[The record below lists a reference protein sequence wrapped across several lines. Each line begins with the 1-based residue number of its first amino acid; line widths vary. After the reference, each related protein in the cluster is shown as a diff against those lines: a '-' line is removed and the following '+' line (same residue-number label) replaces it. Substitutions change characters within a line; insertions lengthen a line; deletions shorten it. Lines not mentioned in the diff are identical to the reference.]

1 MKEENRGTP
10 KNKWSRMFRKKWF
23 FPAMYLVIAT
33 LLLTVVVWNQSVD
46 NPKTDTVEDSDVT
59 DNYDPSPY
67 DEDAEAVLE
76 QQEDIQMPVTDQ
88 EQAEIVTKFYDYNA
102 EQEDQEDG
110 LVLYNNRYYQ
120 SEGIDIASA
129 DGEAFDVAAS
139 LSGTVTEVKEDPLQG
154 HVVVL
159 THANDVTTY
168 YASLGEVNVD
178 VDSKVTQGDVIG
190 TAGKSLFGK
199 DNGTH
204 LHFQLRKDG
213 NELDPETYFGEPL
226 SKLDE
231 LDSEAEEEGK
241 EEEEESADESE
252 SEEDAAIEEDEE
264 EDSGD
269 AEDEMEPM
277 PDQDEDESEESEE
290 DSEMNPGI
298 DIEE

>member
-23 FPAMYLVIAT
+23 FPAMYLIIAT
-33 LLLTVVVWNQSVD
+33 LLLTVVVWYQSVD
-46 NPKTDTVEDSDVT
+46 NAKTDTVEDSNVT

-67 DEDAEAVLE
+67 EEDAEAVLE
-76 QQEDIQMPVTDQ
+76 QQEDIQMPVADQ

-129 DGEAFDVAAS
+129 DGEAFDVTAS

-154 HVVVL
+154 HIVVL
-159 THANDVTTY
+159 SHANDVTTY

-178 VDSKVTQGDVIG
+178 VDSKVRQGDVIG

-213 NELDPETYFGEPL
+213 NGLDPETYFGQPHT
-226 SKLDE
+226 KIDE
-231 LDSEAEEEGK
+231 LDSEAE
-241 EEEEESADESE
+241 S
-252 SEEDAAIEEDEE
+252 EEDEE
-264 EDSGD
+264 ESGD
-269 AEDEMEPM
+269 TEDEMEPM
-277 PDQDEDESEESEE
+277 PDEDKDESKEE
-290 DSEMNPGI
+290 SEMNPET
-298 DIEE
+298 DVEE

>member
-33 LLLTVVVWNQSVD
+33 LLLTVVVWYQSVD

-129 DGEAFDVAAS
+129 DGEAFDVTAS

-154 HVVVL
+154 HIVVL
-159 THANDVTTY
+159 SHANDVTTY

-213 NELDPETYFGEPL
+213 NGLDPETYFGQPL

-231 LDSEAEEEGK
+231 LDSEAEEEEEK
-241 EEEEESADESE
+241 EEKEEPAEESE
-252 SEEDAAIEEDEE
+252 SEEDEE
-264 EDSGD
+264 ESGD
-269 AEDEMEPM
+269 TEDEMEPM
-277 PDQDEDESEESEE
+277 PDEDKDESKEE
-290 DSEMNPGI
+290 SEMNPET
-298 DIEE
+298 DVEE

>member
-23 FPAMYLVIAT
+23 FPAMYLIIAT
-33 LLLTVVVWNQSVD
+33 LLLTVVVWYQSVD
-46 NPKTDTVEDSDVT
+46 NAKTDTVEDSNVT
-59 DNYDPSPY
+59 DNYNPSPY
-67 DEDAEAVLE
+67 EEDAEAVLE
-76 QQEDIQMPVTDQ
+76 QQEDIQMPVADQ

-110 LVLYNNRYYQ
+110 MVLYNNRYYQ

-129 DGEAFDVAAS
+129 DGEAFDVTAS

-154 HVVVL
+154 HIVVL
-159 THANDVTTY
+159 SHANDVTTY

-213 NELDPETYFGEPL
+213 NGLDPETYFGQPL

-231 LDSEAEEEGK
+231 LDSEAEEEEEK
-241 EEEEESADESE
+241 EEPAEESE
-252 SEEDAAIEEDEE
+252 SEEDEE
-264 EDSGD
+264 ESGD
-269 AEDEMEPM
+269 TEDEMEPM
-277 PDQDEDESEESEE
+277 PDEDKDESKEE
-290 DSEMNPGI
+290 SEMNPET
-298 DIEE
+298 DVEE

>member
-23 FPAMYLVIAT
+23 FPAMYLIIAT
-33 LLLTVVVWNQSVD
+33 LLLTVVVWYQSVD
-46 NPKTDTVEDSDVT
+46 NAKTDTVEDSNVT

-67 DEDAEAVLE
+67 EEDAEAVLE
-76 QQEDIQMPVTDQ
+76 QQEDIQMPVADQ

-129 DGEAFDVAAS
+129 DGEAFDVTAS

-154 HVVVL
+154 HIVVL
-159 THANDVTTY
+159 SHANDVTTY

-213 NELDPETYFGEPL
+213 NELDPETYFGQPL

-231 LDSEAEEEGK
+231 LDSEAEEEEEK
-241 EEEEESADESE
+241 EEPAEESE
-252 SEEDAAIEEDEE
+252 SEEDEE
-264 EDSGD
+264 ESGD
-269 AEDEMEPM
+269 TEDEMEPM
-277 PDQDEDESEESEE
+277 PDEDKDESKEE
-290 DSEMNPGI
+290 SEMNPET
-298 DIEE
+298 DVEE

>member
-33 LLLTVVVWNQSVD
+33 LLLTVVVWYQSVD

-213 NELDPETYFGEPL
+213 NGLDPETYFGQPL

-231 LDSEAEEEGK
+231 LDSEAEEEK
-241 EEEEESADESE
+241 EEKEEKEEPAEESE
-252 SEEDAAIEEDEE
+252 SEEDEE
-264 EDSGD
+264 ESGD
-269 AEDEMEPM
+269 TEDEMEPM
-277 PDQDEDESEESEE
+277 PDEDKDESKEE
-290 DSEMNPGI
+290 SEMNPET
-298 DIEE
+298 DVEE

>member
-23 FPAMYLVIAT
+23 FPAMYLIIAT
-33 LLLTVVVWNQSVD
+33 LLLTVVVWYQSVD
-46 NPKTDTVEDSDVT
+46 NAKTDTVEDSNVT

-67 DEDAEAVLE
+67 EEDAEAVLE
-76 QQEDIQMPVTDQ
+76 QQEDIQMPVADQ

-129 DGEAFDVAAS
+129 DGEAFDVTAS

-154 HVVVL
+154 HIVVL
-159 THANDVTTY
+159 SHANDVTTY

-213 NELDPETYFGEPL
+213 NGLGPETYFGQPL

-231 LDSEAEEEGK
+231 LDSEAEEEEEK
-241 EEEEESADESE
+241 EEKEEKEEPAEESE
-252 SEEDAAIEEDEE
+252 SEEDEE
-264 EDSGD
+264 ESGD
-269 AEDEMEPM
+269 TEDEMEPM
-277 PDQDEDESEESEE
+277 PDEDKDESKEET
-290 DSEMNPGI
+290 EMNPET
-298 DIEE
+298 DVEE

>member
-23 FPAMYLVIAT
+23 FPAMYLIIAT
-33 LLLTVVVWNQSVD
+33 LLLTVVVWYQSVD
-46 NPKTDTVEDSDVT
+46 NAKTDTVEDSNVT

-67 DEDAEAVLE
+67 EEDAEAVLE
-76 QQEDIQMPVTDQ
+76 QQEDIQMPVADQ

-129 DGEAFDVAAS
+129 DGEAFDVTAS

-154 HVVVL
+154 HIVVL
-159 THANDVTTY
+159 SHANDVTTY

-213 NELDPETYFGEPL
+213 NGLDPETYFGQPI

-231 LDSEAEEEGK
+231 LDSE
-241 EEEEESADESE
+241 EEEEEPAEESE
-252 SEEDAAIEEDEE
+252 SEEDEE
-264 EDSGD
+264 ESGD
-269 AEDEMEPM
+269 TEDEMEPM
-277 PDQDEDESEESEE
+277 PDEDKDESKEE
-290 DSEMNPGI
+290 SEMNPET
-298 DIEE
+298 DVEE

>member
-23 FPAMYLVIAT
+23 FPAMYLIIAT
-33 LLLTVVVWNQSVD
+33 LLLTVVVWYQSVD
-46 NPKTDTVEDSDVT
+46 NAKTDTVEDSNVT

-67 DEDAEAVLE
+67 EEDAEAVLE
-76 QQEDIQMPVTDQ
+76 QQEDIQMPVADQ

-129 DGEAFDVAAS
+129 DGEAFDVTAS

-154 HVVVL
+154 HIVVL
-159 THANDVTTY
+159 SHANDVTTY

-213 NELDPETYFGEPL
+213 NGLDPETYFGQPL

-231 LDSEAEEEGK
+231 LDSEAEEEEEK
-241 EEEEESADESE
+241 EEKEEPAEESE
-252 SEEDAAIEEDEE
+252 SEEDEE
-264 EDSGD
+264 ESGD
-269 AEDEMEPM
+269 TEDEMEPM
-277 PDQDEDESEESEE
+277 PDEDKDESKEE
-290 DSEMNPGI
+290 SEMNPET
-298 DIEE
+298 DVEE

>member
-23 FPAMYLVIAT
+23 FPAMYLIIAT
-33 LLLTVVVWNQSVD
+33 LLLTVVVWYQSVD
-46 NPKTDTVEDSDVT
+46 NAKTDTVEDSNVT

-67 DEDAEAVLE
+67 EEDAEAVLE
-76 QQEDIQMPVTDQ
+76 QQEDIQMPVADQ

-129 DGEAFDVAAS
+129 DGEAFDVTAS

-154 HVVVL
+154 HIVVL
-159 THANDVTTY
+159 SHANDVTTY

-213 NELDPETYFGEPL
+213 NGLDPETYFGQPL

-231 LDSEAEEEGK
+231 LDSEAEEEK
-241 EEEEESADESE
+241 EEKEEPAEESE
-252 SEEDAAIEEDEE
+252 SEEDEE
-264 EDSGD
+264 ESGD
-269 AEDEMEPM
+269 TEDEMEPM
-277 PDQDEDESEESEE
+277 PDEDKDESKEE
-290 DSEMNPGI
+290 SEMNPET
-298 DIEE
+298 DVEE

>member
-23 FPAMYLVIAT
+23 FPAMYLIIAT
-33 LLLTVVVWNQSVD
+33 LLLTVVVWYQSVD
-46 NPKTDTVEDSDVT
+46 NAKTDTVEDSNVT

-67 DEDAEAVLE
+67 EEDAEAVLE
-76 QQEDIQMPVTDQ
+76 QQEDIQMPVADQ

-129 DGEAFDVAAS
+129 DGEAFDVTAS

-154 HVVVL
+154 HIVVL
-159 THANDVTTY
+159 SHANDVTTY

-213 NELDPETYFGEPL
+213 NELDPETYFGQPL

-231 LDSEAEEEGK
+231 LDSEAEEEVEEEK
-241 EEEEESADESE
+241 EEPAEESE
-252 SEEDAAIEEDEE
+252 SEEDAATEEDEE
-264 EDSGD
+264 ESGD

-277 PDQDEDESEESEE
+277 PDEDKDESEEE
-290 DSEMNPGI
+290 SEMNPET
-298 DIEE
+298 DVEE

>member
-23 FPAMYLVIAT
+23 FPAMYLIIAT
-33 LLLTVVVWNQSVD
+33 LLLTVVVWYQSVD
-46 NPKTDTVEDSDVT
+46 NAKTDTVEDSNVT
-59 DNYDPSPY
+59 DNYNPSPY
-67 DEDAEAVLE
+67 EEDAEAVFE
-76 QQEDIQMPVTDQ
+76 QQEDIQMPVDDQ
-88 EQAEIVTKFYDYNA
+88 EQAEIVTKLYDYNA

-129 DGEAFDVAAS
+129 DGEAFDVTAS

-154 HVVVL
+154 HIVVL
-159 THANDVTTY
+159 SHANDVTTY

-213 NELDPETYFGEPL
+213 NGLDPETYFGQPL

-231 LDSEAEEEGK
+231 LDSEAEEEEEK
-241 EEEEESADESE
+241 EEKEEPAEES
-252 SEEDAAIEEDEE
+252 EDEE
-264 EDSGD
+264 ESGD
-269 AEDEMEPM
+269 TEDEMEPM
-277 PDQDEDESEESEE
+277 PDEDKDESKEE
-290 DSEMNPGI
+290 SEMNPET
-298 DIEE
+298 DVEE

>member
-23 FPAMYLVIAT
+23 FPAMYLIIAT
-33 LLLTVVVWNQSVD
+33 LLLTVVVWYQSVD
-46 NPKTDTVEDSDVT
+46 NAKTDTVEDSNVT

-67 DEDAEAVLE
+67 EEDAEAVLE
-76 QQEDIQMPVTDQ
+76 QQEDIQMPVADQ

-129 DGEAFDVAAS
+129 DGEAFDVTAS

-154 HVVVL
+154 HIVVL
-159 THANDVTTY
+159 SQANDVTTY

-190 TAGKSLFGK
+190 TAGKSLFVK

-213 NELDPETYFGEPL
+213 NGLDPETYFGQPL

-231 LDSEAEEEGK
+231 LDSEAEEEK
-241 EEEEESADESE
+241 EEKEEPAEESE
-252 SEEDAAIEEDEE
+252 SEEDEE
-264 EDSGD
+264 ESGD
-269 AEDEMEPM
+269 TEDEMEPM
-277 PDQDEDESEESEE
+277 PDEDKDESKEE
-290 DSEMNPGI
+290 SEMNPET
-298 DIEE
+298 DVEE

>member
-23 FPAMYLVIAT
+23 FPAMYLIIAT
-33 LLLTVVVWNQSVD
+33 LLLTVVVWYQSVD
-46 NPKTDTVEDSDVT
+46 NAKTDTVEDSNVT

-67 DEDAEAVLE
+67 EEDAEAVLE
-76 QQEDIQMPVTDQ
+76 QQEDIQMPVADQ

-120 SEGIDIASA
+120 SEVIDIASA
-129 DGEAFDVAAS
+129 DGEAFDVTAS

-154 HVVVL
+154 HIVVL
-159 THANDVTTY
+159 SHANDVTTY

-213 NELDPETYFGEPL
+213 NGLDPETYFGQPL

-231 LDSEAEEEGK
+231 LDSEAEEEK
-241 EEEEESADESE
+241 EEEETADESE
-252 SEEDAAIEEDEE
+252 SEEDEE
-264 EDSGD
+264 ESGD
-269 AEDEMEPM
+269 TEDEMEPM
-277 PDQDEDESEESEE
+277 PDEDKDESKEE
-290 DSEMNPGI
+290 SEMNPET
-298 DIEE
+298 DVEE

>member
-33 LLLTVVVWNQSVD
+33 LLLTVVVWYQSVD

-213 NELDPETYFGEPL
+213 NGLDPETYFGQPL

-231 LDSEAEEEGK
+231 LDSEAEEEEEK
-241 EEEEESADESE
+241 EEKEETAEESE
-252 SEEDAAIEEDEE
+252 SEEDEE
-264 EDSGD
+264 ESGD
-269 AEDEMEPM
+269 TEDEMEPM
-277 PDQDEDESEESEE
+277 PDEDKDESKEE
-290 DSEMNPGI
+290 SEMNPET
-298 DIEE
+298 DVEE

>member
-23 FPAMYLVIAT
+23 FPAMYLIIAT
-33 LLLTVVVWNQSVD
+33 LLLTVVVWYQSVD
-46 NPKTDTVEDSDVT
+46 NAKTDTVEDSNVT
-59 DNYDPSPY
+59 DNYNPSPY
-67 DEDAEAVLE
+67 EEDAEAVLE
-76 QQEDIQMPVTDQ
+76 QQEDIQMPVADQ

-129 DGEAFDVAAS
+129 DGEAFDVTAS

-154 HVVVL
+154 HIVVL
-159 THANDVTTY
+159 SHANDVTTY
-168 YASLGEVNVD
+168 YASLGKVNVD
-178 VDSKVTQGDVIG
+178 VESKVTQGDVIG

-213 NELDPETYFGEPL
+213 NGLDPDTYFGQPL

-231 LDSEAEEEGK
+231 LDSEAEEEK
-241 EEEEESADESE
+241 EEKEEKEEPAEESE
-252 SEEDAAIEEDEE
+252 SEEDEE
-264 EDSGD
+264 ESGD
-269 AEDEMEPM
+269 TEDEMEPM
-277 PDQDEDESEESEE
+277 PDEDKDESKEE
-290 DSEMNPGI
+290 SEMNPET
-298 DIEE
+298 DVEE